1 MSDPRWLVATTNAH
15 KLSEIRALL
24 MEVRVEIISL
34 AALPPMPEPAETGA
48 TFRANAQIK
57 AHAYATASGM
67 ATIAED
73 SGLEIDALDGRPG
86 IHSARFLGPDATYPQ
101 RFEEIL
107 RQLDARSGA
116 PRTAR
121 FVSAIAVV
129 RASAVVFETQGVI
142 EGEIARQPR
151 GVAGFGYD
159 PIFYFPEYGRTLAEV
174 SRAEKL
180 VVAHRG
186 QAFRALA
193 TWLQRG
199 AH

>member
-24 MEVRVEIISL
+24 AEVRVEIISL

-48 TFRANAQIK
+48 TFMANAQIK
-57 AHAYATASGM
+57 AYAYAAASGM

-86 IHSARFLGPDATYPQ
+86 IHSARFLGPNATYSQ
-101 RFEEIL
+101 RFEAIL
-107 RQLDARSGA
+107 RQLDARPAA

-121 FVSAIAVV
+121 FVSAVAVV

-174 SRAEKL
+174 SRTEKL

-199 AH
+199 VH

>member
-24 MEVRVEIISL
+24 AEVRVELISL

-57 AHAYATASGM
+57 AHAYAKASGM

-73 SGLEIDALDGRPG
+73 SGLEIEALDGRPG
-86 IHSARFLGPDATYPQ
+86 IHSARFLGPDATYLQ

-107 RQLDARSGA
+107 RQLDARPDAS
-116 PRTAR
+116 RTAR
-121 FVSAIAVV
+121 FVSAVAVV

-142 EGEIARQPR
+142 EGEIARQPH

-174 SRAEKL
+174 SQAEKL

-193 TWLQRG
+193 SWLQRS